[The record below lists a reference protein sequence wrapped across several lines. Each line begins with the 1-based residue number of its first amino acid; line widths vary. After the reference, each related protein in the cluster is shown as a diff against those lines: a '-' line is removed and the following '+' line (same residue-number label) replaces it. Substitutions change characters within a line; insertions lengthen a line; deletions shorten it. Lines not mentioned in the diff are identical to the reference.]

1 MGYNMEKFRKYLR
14 QITAL
19 RIPLYASH
27 AGFFMILAAFPTL
40 VLLLSLLRYTG
51 LEVTVLT
58 DLISGLIP
66 KAFLPGA
73 RQLILSAYRSTTG
86 TLVSISAV
94 TALWSAGKG
103 FYGLCTGLNAVYGVP
118 ETRSWLR
125 LRLIGMGYTFVFLLV
140 LLTSL
145 LLHMSGSLLLSL
157 LPFWEKLVRFRFFL
171 LLLLQSLL
179 FAAMFT
185 ILPNADIRFQDTLP
199 GAFFAALGWQI
210 FSNLYSLY
218 AEHFSSL
225 SGIYGSVYGVALSML
240 WVYFCVSILFYAAA
254 LNKWLAKE

>member
-1 MGYNMEKFRKYLR
+1 MEKLRRYIR
-14 QITAL
+14 QITKL

-27 AGFFMILAAFPTL
+27 AGFFMILASFPTL

-51 LEVTVLT
+51 LEVSVLT

-73 RQLILSAYRSTTG
+73 RQLILNAYRGTTG
-86 TLVSISAV
+86 TLISISAI
-94 TALWSAGKG
+94 TALWSAGRG

-118 ETRSWLR
+118 ETRSWLA
-125 LRLIGMGYTFVFLLV
+125 LRVISMGYTFAFLLV
-140 LLTSL
+140 LILSL
-145 LLHMSGSLLLSL
+145 LLHMSGAVILSW
-157 LPFWEKLVRFRFFL
+157 LPFWENLIRLRFFL
-171 LLLLQSLL
+171 LLGIQTLL

-185 ILPNADIRFQDTLP
+185 ILPNTDIRFRETLP

-218 AEHFSSL
+218 AEHFAGL

-254 LNKWLAKE
+254 LNKWLAKD